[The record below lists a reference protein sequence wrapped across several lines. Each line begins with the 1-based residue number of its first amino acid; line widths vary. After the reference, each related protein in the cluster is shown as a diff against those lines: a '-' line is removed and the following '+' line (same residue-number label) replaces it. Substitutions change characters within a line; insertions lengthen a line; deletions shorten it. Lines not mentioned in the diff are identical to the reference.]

1 MEALTCKRC
10 GEEITVATT
19 NSIKRKYHS
28 RCWSQVFYDWLETE
42 EGLRPS
48 WPASDN
54 AKKLSEIDE
63 AIKQTRA
70 QVQTQVKQTLRSCE
84 ASPSDSRA

>member
-42 EGLRPS
+42 
-48 WPASDN
+48 DN

-70 QVQTQVKQTLRSCE
+70 QVQPQEKQTLRSCE